1 MTLDKIKTIATE
13 AELRAAIR
21 PRLEADPVLRWS
33 WKDLDVRHDDT
44 RVDAVL
50 ELAAD
55 GRRRTFDVEFRL
67 RPTARDIDALARR
80 GRRHPWILIAPE
92 LSETLITLC
101 RERGINALDLNGRT
115 WIRSDGLIVDRALKS
130 RDRYRAPLPSID
142 PFSLKSSRLIRTI
155 LSRPGQEW
163 TLTSLTQSTC
173 LSAGLVSR
181 LLGRLEREGWIKK
194 AGRQITLTR
203 GTELVDAWAAVDDW
217 AKRTSIRQYSAL
229 TKDLEDLAVR
239 TRDGLSNRD
248 NGPVFTQ
255 WFAANLRHAYTV
267 APVVS
272 AYVHDFPAPSV
283 ETALGLRQVSDGGR
297 LWLIVPQDEGVFQ
310 ETRLVGG
317 FALAC
322 DTQIYLDLH
331 RAGLR
336 GPEQAQELRKW
347 TGFNRAS

>member
-1 MTLDKIKTIATE
+1 VTLSKIKTISTE

-21 PRLEADPVLRWS
+21 PRLADDPVLHWN
-33 WKDLDVRHDDT
+33 WKGVEVKRGDT

-55 GRRRTFDVEFRL
+55 RRRRTFDVEFKL
-67 RPTARDIDALARR
+67 RPTARDIDALGRR
-80 GRRHPWILIAPE
+80 EHRHPWILIAPE

-101 RERGINALDLNGRT
+101 RERGINALDLSGRT
-115 WIRSDGLIVDRALKS
+115 WIRSDGFIVDRAPKS
-130 RDRYRAPLPSID
+130 RDRYRTPLPSID
-142 PFSLKSSRLIRTI
+142 PFSPKSSRLIRTI
-155 LSRPGQEW
+155 LSHPGQDW
-163 TLTSLTQSTC
+163 TLTDLTKKTL

-181 LLGRLEREGWIKK
+181 LIGRLEREGWIKK

-203 GTELVDAWAAVDDW
+203 GTELLDAWAAVDDW
-217 AKRTSIRQYSAL
+217 TKRTSVRQYSAL
-229 TKDLEDLAVR
+229 TKDLEDLAAR
-239 TRDGLSNRD
+239 TRDGLSNND
-248 NGPVFTQ
+248 DGPVFTQ
-255 WFAANLRHAYTV
+255 WFAANLRHAYTI

-272 AYVHDFPAPSV
+272 AYVRDFPTETV
-283 ETALGLRQVSDGGR
+283 ETSLGLRQVSDGGR

-310 ETRLVGG
+310 ETRPVSG
-317 FALAC
+317 FTLAC

-347 TGFNRAS
+347 PGFNHAP